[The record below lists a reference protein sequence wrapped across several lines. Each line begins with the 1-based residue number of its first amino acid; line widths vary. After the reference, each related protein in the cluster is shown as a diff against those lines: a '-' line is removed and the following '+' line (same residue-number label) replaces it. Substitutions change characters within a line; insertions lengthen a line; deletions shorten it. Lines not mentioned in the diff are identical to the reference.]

1 MLTSD
6 TVRRAMV
13 QLQKRVSN
21 QSINRLEVS
30 DTPPPGESRSLDRG
44 SPKPNHTDRERKVVR
59 KGIERMEKQ
68 IIQLI
73 SVFISREQVTK
84 KM

>member
-1 MLTSD
+1 
-6 TVRRAMV
+6 MV
-13 QLQKRVSN
+13 QLQRRVSN
-21 QSINRLEVS
+21 QSINTSEVG
-30 DTPPPGESRSLDRG
+30 DMLPPVESRSLDCG
-44 SPKPNHTDRERKVVR
+44 SPKSNHTDREREVVR